1 MEHVIRRFGY
11 KQTVNTTNTQCSYVH
26 VGTIVLAILQQIE
39 EIVSRQCRDKLN
51 RAKIASIYSTLIM
64 FLLVTCVY

>member
-26 VGTIVLAILQQIE
+26 VLAILQQIE

-64 FLLVTCVY
+64 FLFVIFV